1 LPMHS
6 SGKVGAKVALKREL
20 RQQRPSL
27 ATFVTKQMS
36 G

>member
-1 LPMHS
+1 MHS
-6 SGKVGAKVALKREL
+6 SGKVGAKVALKRDP
-20 RQQRPSL
+20 QATVQ